1 LAAAKERDGPPGGFM
16 SETITIRS
24 TDFWV
29 KVVEMLQQNWAL
41 IEDEMPGVR
50 VYFISDI
57 GGVFDQI
64 AFPSASSA
72 KEALSKN
79 GFRRFADSADLQSFL
94 RPPLAPFRRSTHP
107 NGPIYSSGRFWRS

>member
-1 LAAAKERDGPPGGFM
+1 M

-41 IEDEMPGVR
+41 IEDETPGVR
-50 VYFISDI
+50 VYFISDAS
-57 GGVFDQI
+57 GVFGEI

-72 KEALSKN
+72 MEALGKN
-79 GFRRFADSADLQSFL
+79 GFRRFADSTDLQTFL
-94 RPPLAPFRRSTHP
+94 RPPSAPFRRSVHP